1 MDGSSLTGNHATQK
15 AESSAFFV
23 LKEPIREDCVS
34 QPEVNLISSESASW
48 CSWFLKNFPSLTFT
62 RSLSKI

>member
-1 MDGSSLTGNHATQK
+1 MDGSSLTGNHTTQK
-15 AESSAFFV
+15 APPFFV
-23 LKEPIREDCVS
+23 LKEPIRDDCVS